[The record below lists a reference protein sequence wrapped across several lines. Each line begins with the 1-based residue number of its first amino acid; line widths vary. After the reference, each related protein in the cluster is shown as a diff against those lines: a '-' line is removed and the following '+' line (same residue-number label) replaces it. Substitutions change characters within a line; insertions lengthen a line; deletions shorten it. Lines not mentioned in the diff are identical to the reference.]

1 MQSKKTVVIISLV
14 VLFLL
19 ITGLWVKS
27 SFNGMVE
34 ADEEVSAEWSK
45 VETQYQRRMDLIPNL
60 VGVVKGYASHEKETL
75 TAVMNARSRATN
87 ITIDPSNLT
96 EENMAQYQRAQ
107 NQVSASLGR
116 LMMVREQY
124 PNLKA
129 DARFSELQAEL
140 EGTENRIAVARDRF
154 NEVAKVYNILIRKF
168 PKNMMASMFGF
179 SIKPYFVSQ
188 EGADEAPKVEF

>member
-96 EENMAQYQRAQ
+96 EENMGQYQRAQ
-107 NQVSASLGR
+107 NQVSTSLGR
-116 LMMVREQY
+116 LMMVREHY
-124 PNLKA
+124 PDLKA
-129 DARFSELQAEL
+129 DALFSELQAE
-140 EGTENRIAVARDRF
+140 I
-154 NEVAKVYNILIRKF
+154 
-168 PKNMMASMFGF
+168 
-179 SIKPYFVSQ
+179 
-188 EGADEAPKVEF
+188 